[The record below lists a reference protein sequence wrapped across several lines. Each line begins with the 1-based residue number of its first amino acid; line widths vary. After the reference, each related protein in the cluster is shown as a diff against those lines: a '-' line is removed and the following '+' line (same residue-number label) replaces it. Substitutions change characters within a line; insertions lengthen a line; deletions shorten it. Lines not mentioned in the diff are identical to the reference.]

1 MTTKSNTVEVPAQN
15 KGEQEADV
23 VELKQSAL
31 TKVKVFL
38 SNNKRFFVGT
48 ATGLVLGVVVKVAK
62 DRLASDE
69 VDETPES

>member
-23 VELKQSAL
+23 VELKHSAL

-38 SNNKRFFVGT
+38 GNNRRFFVGLGTGLALGT
-48 ATGLVLGVVVKVAK
+48 AGLVLNR
-62 DRLASDE
+62 RLASDE